1 MKARI
6 DPYHLIRA
14 SASRFQCPPTQLDA
28 VQRAEAERLAERSQ
42 QLEALVLATAEAA
55 ATQITDQQL
64 DASLAELRERYE
76 DEVAFEAAL
85 TDGGLDVAALRRA
98 LERELRFDAV
108 LRRIGAQAPAPSE
121 DELVA
126 FYQRH
131 RERFVQPERREAR
144 HLLITINP
152 DYAENRPE
160 TARARIAAL
169 AERLAADP
177 EAFGALARRHS
188 ECPTALEEGQLGTL
202 TAGQLYPALDAALFA
217 LAPGE
222 ISAVVE
228 SPLGLHL
235 LRCER
240 IHPAETIP
248 LDAVRERLRA
258 QLGEQAARRCQ
269 RDWIAALHE
278 ASAVA

>member
-64 DASLAELRERYE
+64 DASLAELRDRYE
-76 DEVAFEAAL
+76 DEAAFEAAL

-121 DELVA
+121 DELVV
-126 FYQRH
+126 FYRRH

-177 EAFGALARRHS
+177 DAFGALARRHS
-188 ECPTALEEGQLGTL
+188 ECPTALEEGRLGTL
-202 TAGQLYPALDAALFA
+202 TAGQLYPVLDAALFA

-240 IHPAETIP
+240 VHPARTLPFET
-248 LDAVRERLRA
+248 VREQLRV
-258 QLGEQAARRCQ
+258 QLGEQAARAHQ
-269 RDWIAALHE
+269 RDWISALRGRMT
-278 ASAVA
+278 VA